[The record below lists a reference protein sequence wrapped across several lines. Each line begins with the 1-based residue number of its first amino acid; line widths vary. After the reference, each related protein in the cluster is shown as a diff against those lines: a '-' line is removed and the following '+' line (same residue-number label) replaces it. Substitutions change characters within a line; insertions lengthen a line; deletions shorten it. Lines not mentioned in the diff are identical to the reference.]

1 MLKFNTMRFGTDE
14 FSFSRQALLVS
25 KKPFDTTGQT
35 SVEGFTIS
43 GNEPTGTT
51 RRFIFKVD
59 DNLYKFSGSNVVS
72 YTSAGE
78 LEDIL
83 ANGNTAAEVNAVTSI
98 PAWLNKKIYPI
109 IALQAPVD
117 ASGLPTANITL
128 KVRCQ
133 NDVYEKIVE
142 TPEYELAV
150 AEGSS
155 VIPRIADISVN
166 TAATGNASVAVAV
179 KLQNPSGEWSDY
191 MGVTDALNQEAVAVQ
206 FRFTFT
212 VTTLNGADSVKV
224 NSINVKHTMGATAV
238 SGDTAEIYSIVQN
251 YESDLQT
258 CYVIVKHKELVD
270 SKIQAFVNFMSE
282 PKKRVLIPLGTASGV
297 LEQFSLGVD
306 GEKDT
311 GINQGSIQVFADGV
325 PVTNFSYNVEVS
337 EVTVNAT
344 AGAAITASYE
354 YGHDKET
361 WLEMP
366 VQVYQQPYLDDGT
379 YMTRF
384 SYTLDDD
391 DAVGMK
397 MSNIRIQLY
406 RPTGHVD
413 RASLGVGT
421 GLIQQFVLEH
431 QAKQET
437 IDCNADWQ
445 YDPDSQ
451 ILTCVAEKGTEIVI
465 SYDWLGENQTLYSF
479 TAGWSA
485 AV

>member
-1 MLKFNTMRFGTDE
+1 MLQSNTMRFGTDG
-14 FSFSRQALLVS
+14 FSFSRQALLTS

-43 GNEPTGTT
+43 GNEPTGTK

-59 DNLYKFSGSNVVS
+59 DKLFKFSGQNVVAHS
-72 YTSAGE
+72 GAGE
-78 LEDIL
+78 VEDVL

-98 PAWLNKKIYPI
+98 PAWLDKKIYPI

-117 ASGLPTANITL
+117 ATGMPTANITL

-133 NDVYEKIVE
+133 NDVYEKVVE
-142 TPEYELAV
+142 TPEYDLAM

-155 VIPRIADISVN
+155 VVPRIADITVN
-166 TAATGNASVAVAV
+166 SAATGNASVAIAV
-179 KLQNPSGEWSDY
+179 KLKNPSGEWSDY
-191 MGVTDALNQEAVAVQ
+191 MAIADALNQEAVAVQ

-258 CYVIVKHKELVD
+258 CYVIVKHKELID
-270 SKIQAFVNFMSE
+270 SKIQAFVNFMQN
-282 PKKRVLIPLGTASGV
+282 PRKRILIPLGTASGV
-297 LEQFSLGVD
+297 LEQFILGVN

-311 GINQGSIQVFADGV
+311 GINQGSIQLFADGV
-325 PVTNFSYNVEVS
+325 PISNFSYNVEVS
-337 EVTVNAT
+337 EVTVNAP
-344 AGAAITASYE
+344 AGAAITATYE

-384 SYTLDDD
+384 SYTLPDE
-391 DAVGMK
+391 DAVNK
-397 MSNIRIQLY
+397 QTSNIRIKLY
-406 RPTGHVD
+406 RPTGRVD
-413 RASLGVGT
+413 RLSLGVGT

-451 ILTCVAEKGTEIVI
+451 ILTCVADKGTEIII
-465 SYDWLGENQTLYSF
+465 SYDWIGETQTIYSF